1 MLKQLLNSLAA
12 VRQTTL
18 GPEAEK
24 LYISQLLGYDQRD
37 VAQAVEL
44 IALEPRPEYQSAFP
58 DLGTMVRRVEAIRD
72 RRTRR
77 PSFVACRENGCLDGH
92 LIFNEDGTPHHRVND
107 SGKDTFVRDCDCL
120 ARWRRGEQAYA
131 GKDSIKEHLED
142 VQRHPERYVPV
153 DACIQVGKAL
163 AMARTQRAGGSNPM
177 GEEEYRALKKKLTR
191 EMNEKWLAQLAD
203 RKTVAA
209 GA

>member
-1 MLKQLLNSLAA
+1 LILLAEA
-12 VRQTTL
+12 RQTTL
-18 GPEAEK
+18 TQSTSDLYCRQLRAYDLRDVEKAIMNLATEPREAYKTPLPE
-24 LYISQLLGYDQRD
+24 LGAIIRKVETVRDQRTC
-37 VAQAVEL
+37 
-44 IALEPRPEYQSAFP
+44 RPN
-58 DLGTMVRRVEAIRD
+58 
-72 RRTRR
+72 
-77 PSFVACRENGCLDGH
+77 FVACGEDGCLAGH
-92 LIFNEDGTPHHRVND
+92 KIFNYDDGTPHHRVRD

-163 AMARTQRAGGSNPM
+163 AMARKERAGGSNPM
-177 GEEEYRALKKKLTR
+177 GEDEYRALQKKLTR